1 MPYVPIEWLREHVD
15 VPAGTTAEE
24 LAAALVAVGL
34 EEEEIH
40 PPAVSGP
47 LVVGKV
53 LTCDKETH
61 KNGKTVNYCRVD
73 VGAHNDA
80 PGTGKEPSELES
92 RGIICGAHNFGV
104 GDYVVVSLPGT
115 TLPGGFE
122 IGARKTYGHWSDGMI
137 CSDRELGL
145 GEDHDGII
153 VLNERFDDI
162 PAPGSSALELL
173 GLGGELLEINVTPDR
188 GYCFSMRGVAR
199 EYAHSTGAAFTD
211 PALQI
216 AAPDAT
222 ADGYEVRIEDDAP
235 IHGNVGCDRFVTRI
249 VRGVDPTKP
258 SPKWM
263 QDRLTAAGMRPISL
277 AVDITNYVM
286 LDLGQ
291 PLHAYDLDKM
301 NGPIVVR
308 RAKAGESFETLDDVT
323 RKLDP
328 EDLLITDSEGQ
339 RVLGLAGVMGGADT
353 EVSETTTDLLIEA
366 AHFDQV
372 SVARTA
378 RRHKIPSEA
387 AKRFERGVD
396 PTLPPVA
403 AQRVVDLLVEYGGG
417 TADSAVFDLDNTPA
431 REPISFD
438 PAQVAGLAGLD
449 VSEDTIASVLEDI
462 GCSIE
467 RGERW
472 QVTPAPWRP
481 DIAGGAD
488 LVEEVAR
495 IVGYDE
501 IPSIVPTA
509 PVGSGLSGNQ
519 SSRRAIS
526 RALAEHGLVE
536 VLTFPFTGADRL
548 GLAEDD
554 VRNNRL
560 KLANPLADD
569 APYLRTTLLST
580 LLEAAVRNVSRG
592 LERVAIMELGNV
604 VLPKSTGESPLPAV
618 GQRPSDADL
627 EAIADVVPNQ
637 PWHVAGVLSGPV
649 SEGVALGAER
659 SYDWADAIE
668 FTTIIGSTVGVELE
682 IVKATYQPYHPGRCA
697 ELRAGAEVIGHAGEL
712 HPEVCSEL
720 GLPARTCA
728 FELDVDALLAAV
740 PEGAHQVAHVSTYPP
755 AKEDFAFVVKDSITA
770 AEVEQV
776 VRQAAK
782 ELAEQV
788 RTFDIYRGA
797 GIPEGHY
804 SIAVALRIRAQDR
817 TLSAEDINAVRN
829 RVIKSAKA
837 RIGAELR
844 A

>member
-15 VPAGTTAEE
+15 VPAGTSAEE

-40 PPAVSGP
+40 PPSVSGP

-73 VGAHNDA
+73 VGEHNDA
-80 PGTGKEPSELES
+80 PGTGKEPSELAS
-92 RGIICGAHNFGV
+92 RDIICGAHNFGV

-137 CSDRELGL
+137 CSDKELGL

-162 PAPGSSALELL
+162 PAPGTSALELL

-216 AAPDAT
+216 TAPETT
-222 ADGYEVRIEDDAP
+222 AEGYEVRVQDDAP
-235 IHGNVGCDRFVTRI
+235 IHGAVGCDRFVTRI

-263 QDRLTAAGMRPISL
+263 QDRLIAAGMRPISL

-308 RAKAGESFETLDDVT
+308 RAKAGESFETLDDIT
-323 RKLDP
+323 RKLNP

-403 AQRVVDLLVEYGGG
+403 AQRVVDLLVEFGGG
-417 TADSAVFDLDNTPA
+417 TADSAVFDLNNTTAPK
-431 REPISFD
+431 PISFD
-438 PAQVAGLAGLD
+438 PAQVAGLAGLELND
-449 VSEDTIASVLEDI
+449 DRIAQVLEDI
-462 GCSIE
+462 GCTVE
-467 RGERW
+467 RGEHW
-472 QVTPAPWRP
+472 QVTPATWRP
-481 DIAGGAD
+481 DLTGGAD

-509 PVGSGLSGNQ
+509 PVGSGLSGKQ
-519 SSRRAIS
+519 SARRAIA

-548 GLAEDD
+548 GLTEDD
-554 VRNNRL
+554 LRNNRL

-569 APYLRTTLLST
+569 APYLRNTLLST

-592 LERVAIMELGNV
+592 LERVAIMELGAV
-604 VLPKSTGESPLPAV
+604 VIPKDKGETPLPAV
-618 GQRPSDADL
+618 GERPSDADL
-627 EAIADVVPNQ
+627 NAIAAVVPHQ

-649 SEGVALGAER
+649 SEGAALGAER
-659 SYDWADAIE
+659 SYDWADSIE
-668 FTTIIGSTVGVELE
+668 FATIIGSTVGVELE

-697 ELRAGAEVIGHAGEL
+697 ELRAGGEVIGHAGEL

-755 AKEDFAFVVKDSITA
+755 AKEDFAFVVKDSVTA
-770 AEVEQV
+770 VEVEQV

>member
-1 MPYVPIEWLREHVD
+1 MPYVPIDWLREHVD

-40 PPAVSGP
+40 PPSVSGP

-53 LTCDKETH
+53 LTCEKETH

-73 VGAHNDA
+73 VGEHNVA

-137 CSDRELGL
+137 CSDKELGL
-145 GEDHDGII
+145 GDDHDGII
-153 VLNERFDDI
+153 VLNERFEDI
-162 PAPGSSALELL
+162 PEPGTSALELL

-199 EYAHSTGAAFTD
+199 EYGHSTGATFND
-211 PALQI
+211 PALGVDV
-216 AAPDAT
+216 PEAT
-222 ADGYEVRIEDDAP
+222 ADGYEVRIEDAAP
-235 IHGNVGCDRFVTRI
+235 IHGSVGCDRFVTRI

-263 QDRLTAAGMRPISL
+263 KDRLTAAGMRPISL

-308 RAKAGESFETLDDVT
+308 RAKAGESFETLDDIT

-328 EDLLITDSEGQ
+328 EDLLITDSEGA

-353 EVSETTTDLLIEA
+353 EVSESTTDLLIEA

-396 PTLPPVA
+396 PELPPVA
-403 AQRVVDLLVEYGGG
+403 AQRVVDLLVEFGGG
-417 TADSAVFDLDNTPA
+417 TADPAVGDVNNTTAP
-431 REPISFD
+431 EPISFD

-449 VSEDTIASVLEDI
+449 LSDDRIAEVLEAI
-462 GCSIE
+462 GCTVE
-467 RGERW
+467 RGDRW
-472 QVTPAPWRP
+472 QVTPATWRP
-481 DIAGGAD
+481 DLSGGAD

-495 IVGYDE
+495 IVGYDK

-509 PVGSGLSGNQ
+509 PVGSGLTADQ
-519 SSRRAIS
+519 SRRRAIARS
-526 RALAEHGLVE
+526 LAEHGLLE
-536 VLTFPFTGADRL
+536 VLSFPFTGADRL
-548 GLAEDD
+548 GIAEGDS
-554 VRNNRL
+554 RFKRL

-569 APYLRTTLLST
+569 APYLRSNLLST
-580 LLEAAVRNVSRG
+580 LLDTAVRNVSRG
-592 LERVAIMELGNV
+592 LERVAIMELGTV
-604 VLPKSTGESPLPAV
+604 VLPKELKETPLPAV
-618 GQRPSDADL
+618 GARPSDADL
-627 EAIADVVPNQ
+627 EAIAAVVPDQ

-649 SEGVALGAER
+649 SEGAALGSSR

-668 FTTIIGSTVGVELE
+668 FTTIVGDTVGVPLTP
-682 IVKATYQPYHPGRCA
+682 VKTEYVPFHPGRCA
-697 ELRAGAEVIGHAGEL
+697 ELRAGDIVVGHAGEL
-712 HPEVCSEL
+712 HPDVCAEL

-728 FELDVDALLAAV
+728 FEIDIDALLAQI
-740 PEGAHQVAHVSTYPP
+740 PDGAHLVSHVSTFPP
-755 AKEDFAFVVKDSITA
+755 AKEDFAFVVKDSVTA

-782 ELAEQV
+782 ELTEQV

-817 TLSAEDINAVRN
+817 TLTAEDINQVRN

-844 A
+844 S